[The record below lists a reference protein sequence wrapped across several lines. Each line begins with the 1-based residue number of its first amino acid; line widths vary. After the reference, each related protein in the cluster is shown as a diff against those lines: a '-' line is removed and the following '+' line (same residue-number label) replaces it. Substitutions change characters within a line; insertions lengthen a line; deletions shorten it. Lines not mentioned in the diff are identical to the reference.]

1 MGGQVGERAGP
12 GEEKDMT
19 KVIRI
24 HEFGGTDV
32 LSIEDDE
39 IGAPGPGEVLLD
51 QKGMALHFAD
61 TMLREGKYHLKPE
74 LPAVVGLDGAGVV
87 EAVGDGVTDFKP
99 GDSACYMFN
108 LGAYAEKR
116 IIAAEA
122 LMPVPAGVD
131 PKNLAGTFLRGMTAQ
146 YLLRQTYRVRSGDT
160 VLIHTAAGGMGTL
173 LCQWAKALGATVI
186 GTVGSDDKKDIATTS
201 GAHHVINSRTEDI
214 AARVD
219 EITAGAGVA
228 AVYDGIGKD
237 VWDANIAALRPTGY
251 LVNYGH
257 MSGVIPP
264 IDPMQLNAK
273 SLFFAKVS
281 LPHFMLTPEAKRVM
295 ADDVFGAIADGILDI
310 SVSGEYKLDDIVQ
323 AQEDIVA
330 RKTTGSV
337 IIVP

>member
-1 MGGQVGERAGP
+1 
-12 GEEKDMT
+12 MT
-19 KVIRI
+19 KVVRI
-24 HEFGGTDV
+24 HEFGGSDV
-32 LSIEDDE
+32 LSIEDDD

-51 QKGMALHFAD
+51 QKGMALHYAD
-61 TMLREGKYHLKPE
+61 TMLREGKYFLKPE

-99 GDSACYMFN
+99 GDTACYMFN

-116 IIAAEA
+116 VIAADA
-122 LMPVPAGVD
+122 LMPVPDGID

-146 YLLRQTYRVRSGDT
+146 YLLRQTYRVQSGDT
-160 VLIHTAAGGMGTL
+160 VLVHTAAGGMGSL

-186 GTVGSDDKKDIATTS
+186 GTVGSDDKKAVAAAS
-201 GAHHVINSRTEDI
+201 GAAHVVNSRTEDI
-214 AARVD
+214 AAAVND
-219 EITAGAGVA
+219 ITGGEGVA

-237 VWDANIAALRPTGY
+237 VWDANVAALRPTGY

-257 MSGVIPP
+257 MSGPLDP
-264 IDPMQLNAK
+264 IDPMQLNSK

-281 LPHFMLTPEAKRVM
+281 LPHFMRTPEAKRAM
-295 ADDVFGAIADGILDI
+295 AEDVFAAIADGILDI
-310 SVSGEYKLDDIVQ
+310 SVSREYKLDDIVQ
-323 AQEDIVA
+323 AQDDIVA

>member
-1 MGGQVGERAGP
+1 
-12 GEEKDMT
+12 MT
-19 KVIRI
+19 KVVRI
-24 HEFGGTDV
+24 HEFGGSDV
-32 LSIEDDE
+32 LSIEDDD

-51 QKGMALHFAD
+51 QKGMALHYAD
-61 TMLREGKYHLKPE
+61 TMLREGKYFLKPE

-99 GDSACYMFN
+99 GDTACYMFN

-116 IIAAEA
+116 VIAADA
-122 LMPVPAGVD
+122 LMPVPDGID

-146 YLLRQTYRVRSGDT
+146 YLLRQTYRVQSGDT
-160 VLIHTAAGGMGTL
+160 VLVHTAAGGMGTL

-186 GTVGSDDKKDIATTS
+186 GTVGSDDKKAVAAAS
-201 GAHHVINSRTEDI
+201 GAAHVVNSRTEDI
-214 AARVD
+214 AAAVND
-219 EITAGAGVA
+219 ITGGEGVA

-237 VWDANIAALRPTGY
+237 VWDANVAALRPTGY

-257 MSGVIPP
+257 MSGPLDP
-264 IDPMQLNAK
+264 IDPMQLNSK

-281 LPHFMLTPEAKRVM
+281 LPHFMRTPEAKRAM
-295 ADDVFGAIADGILDI
+295 AEDVFAAIADGILDI
-310 SVSGEYKLDDIVQ
+310 SVSREYALDDIVQ
-323 AQEDIVA
+323 AQEDLVA

>member
-1 MGGQVGERAGP
+1 
-12 GEEKDMT
+12 MT
-19 KVIRI
+19 KVVRI

-32 LSIEDDE
+32 LKIEEDD

-74 LPAVVGLDGAGVV
+74 LPAVVGLDGAGIV
-87 EAVGDGVTDFKP
+87 EAVGPGVDSFKP
-99 GDSACYMFN
+99 GDAACYMFN

-116 IIAAEA
+116 IIAADA
-122 LMPVPAGVD
+122 LMPVPNGID
-131 PKNLAGTFLRGMTAQ
+131 PKNIAGTFLRDMTAQ
-146 YLLRQTYRVRSGDT
+146 YLLRQTYRVQAGDT

-186 GTVGSDDKKDIATTS
+186 GTVGSDDKFDVATAS
-201 GAHHVINSRTEDI
+201 GAAHVINSRTEDI
-214 AARVD
+214 AARVAD
-219 EITAGAGVA
+219 ITGGEGVA
-228 AVYDGIGKD
+228 VVYDGIGRD
-237 VWDANIAALRPTGY
+237 VWDANVASLRPTGY

-257 MSGVIPP
+257 MSGPLAP

-281 LPHFMLTPEAKRVM
+281 LPHFMNPPGAKRAM
-295 ADDVFGAIADGILDI
+295 AADVFAAIAEGILDI
-310 SVSGEYKLDDIVQ
+310 SVSHEYALDDIVR

-330 RKTTGSV
+330 RRTTGSV

>member
-1 MGGQVGERAGP
+1 
-12 GEEKDMT
+12 MT
-19 KVIRI
+19 KVVRI
-24 HEFGGTDV
+24 HEFGGSDV
-32 LSIEDDE
+32 LSIEDDD

-51 QKGMALHFAD
+51 QKGMALHYAD
-61 TMLREGKYHLKPE
+61 TMLREGKYFLKPE

-99 GDSACYMFN
+99 GDTACYMFN

-116 IIAAEA
+116 VIAADA
-122 LMPVPAGVD
+122 LMPVPDGID

-146 YLLRQTYRVRSGDT
+146 YLLRQTYRVQSGDT
-160 VLIHTAAGGMGTL
+160 VLVHTAAGGMGSL

-186 GTVGSDDKKDIATTS
+186 GTVGSDDKKAVATAS
-201 GAHHVINSRTEDI
+201 GAAHVINSRTEDI
-214 AARVD
+214 AAAVND
-219 EITAGAGVA
+219 ITGGEGVA

-237 VWDANIAALRPTGY
+237 VWDANVAALRPTGY

-257 MSGVIPP
+257 MSGLLDP
-264 IDPMQLNAK
+264 IDPMQLNSK

-281 LPHFMLTPEAKRVM
+281 LPHFMRTPEAKRAM
-295 ADDVFGAIADGILDI
+295 AEDVFAAIADGILDI
-310 SVSGEYKLDDIVQ
+310 SVSREYALDDIVQ
-323 AQEDIVA
+323 AQEDLVA

>member
-1 MGGQVGERAGP
+1 
-12 GEEKDMT
+12 MT
-19 KVIRI
+19 KVVRI
-24 HEFGGTDV
+24 HEFGGSDV
-32 LSIEDDE
+32 LSIEDDD

-51 QKGMALHFAD
+51 QKGMALHYAD
-61 TMLREGKYHLKPE
+61 TMLREGKYFLKPE

-99 GDSACYMFN
+99 GDTACYMFN

-116 IIAAEA
+116 VIAADA
-122 LMPVPAGVD
+122 LMPVPDGID

-146 YLLRQTYRVRSGDT
+146 YLLRQTYRVQSGDT
-160 VLIHTAAGGMGTL
+160 VLVHTAAGGMGSL

-186 GTVGSDDKKDIATTS
+186 GTVGSDDKKAVAAAS
-201 GAHHVINSRTEDI
+201 GAAHVVNSRTEDI
-214 AARVD
+214 AAAVND
-219 EITAGAGVA
+219 ITGGEGVA

-237 VWDANIAALRPTGY
+237 VWDANVAALRPTGY

-257 MSGVIPP
+257 MSGPLDP
-264 IDPMQLNAK
+264 IDPMQLNSK

-281 LPHFMLTPEAKRVM
+281 LPHFMRTPEAKRAM
-295 ADDVFGAIADGILDI
+295 AEDVFAAIADGILDI
-310 SVSGEYKLDDIVQ
+310 SVSREYALDDIVQ
-323 AQEDIVA
+323 AQEDLVA

>member
-1 MGGQVGERAGP
+1 
-12 GEEKDMT
+12 MT
-19 KVIRI
+19 KVVRI
-24 HEFGGTDV
+24 HEFGGSDV
-32 LSIEDDE
+32 LSIEDDD

-51 QKGMALHFAD
+51 QKGMALHYAD
-61 TMLREGKYHLKPE
+61 TMLREGKYFLKPE

-99 GDSACYMFN
+99 GDTACYMFN

-116 IIAAEA
+116 VIAADA
-122 LMPVPAGVD
+122 LMPVPDGID

-146 YLLRQTYRVRSGDT
+146 YLLRQTYRVQSGDT
-160 VLIHTAAGGMGTL
+160 VLVHTAAGGMGTL

-186 GTVGSDDKKDIATTS
+186 GTVGSDDKKAVATAS
-201 GAHHVINSRTEDI
+201 GAAHVVNSRTEDI
-214 AARVD
+214 AAAVND
-219 EITAGAGVA
+219 ITGGEGVA

-237 VWDANIAALRPTGY
+237 VWDANVAALRPTGY

-257 MSGVIPP
+257 MSGPLDP
-264 IDPMQLNAK
+264 IDPMQLNSK

-281 LPHFMLTPEAKRVM
+281 LPHFMRTPEAKRAM
-295 ADDVFGAIADGILDI
+295 AEDVFAAIADGILDI
-310 SVSGEYKLDDIVQ
+310 SVSREYALDDIVQ
-323 AQEDIVA
+323 AQEDLVA

>member
-1 MGGQVGERAGP
+1 
-12 GEEKDMT
+12 MT
-19 KVIRI
+19 KVVRI

-32 LSIEDDE
+32 LKIEDDE

-61 TMLREGKYHLKPE
+61 TMLREGKYYLKPE
-74 LPAVVGLDGAGVV
+74 LPAVVGLDGAGIV
-87 EAVGDGVTDFKP
+87 EAVGPGVTAFKP

-116 IIAAEA
+116 IIAADA
-122 LMPVPAGVD
+122 LMPVPDGID
-131 PKNLAGTFLRGMTAQ
+131 PKNIAGTFLRGMTAQ
-146 YLLRQTYRVRSGDT
+146 YLLRQAYRVEAGDT

-173 LCQWAKALGATVI
+173 LCQWAKALGVTVI
-186 GTVGSDDKKDIATTS
+186 GTVGSDEKAGIARDS
-201 GAHHVINSRTEDI
+201 GCAHVINSRSEDI
-214 AARVD
+214 AARVS
-219 EITAGAGVA
+219 EITGGDGVA
-228 AVYDGIGKD
+228 AIYDGIGLD

-257 MSGVIPP
+257 MSGPLKP

-281 LPHFMLTPEAKRVM
+281 LPHFMSSPEKKRAM
-295 ADDVFGAIADGILDI
+295 AADVFAAIAEGVLDI
-310 SVSGEYKLDDIVQ
+310 SISREYALDDIVQ

-330 RKTTGSV
+330 RRTTGSV

>member
-1 MGGQVGERAGP
+1 
-12 GEEKDMT
+12 MT
-19 KVIRI
+19 KVVRI
-24 HEFGGTDV
+24 HEFGGSDV
-32 LSIEDDE
+32 LSIEDDD

-51 QKGMALHFAD
+51 QKGMALHYAD
-61 TMLREGKYHLKPE
+61 TMLREGKYFLKPE

-99 GDSACYMFN
+99 GDTACYMFN

-116 IIAAEA
+116 VIAADA
-122 LMPVPAGVD
+122 LMPVPDGID

-146 YLLRQTYRVRSGDT
+146 YLLRQTYRVQSGDT
-160 VLIHTAAGGMGTL
+160 VLVHTAAGGMGTL

-186 GTVGSDDKKDIATTS
+186 GTVGSDDKKAVAAAS
-201 GAHHVINSRTEDI
+201 GAAHVVNSRTEDI
-214 AARVD
+214 AAAVND
-219 EITAGAGVA
+219 ITGGEGVA

-237 VWDANIAALRPTGY
+237 VWDANVAALRPTGY

-257 MSGVIPP
+257 MSGPLDP
-264 IDPMQLNAK
+264 IDPMQLNSK

-281 LPHFMLTPEAKRVM
+281 LPHFMRTPEAKRAM
-295 ADDVFGAIADGILDI
+295 AEDVFAAIADGILDI
-310 SVSGEYKLDDIVQ
+310 SVSREYKLDDIVQ
-323 AQEDIVA
+323 AQDDIVA